1 MPIQTIP
8 LSSADPTRWNWKS
21 GLGGLV
27 LCASARLL
35 SFAQANEQISGNVMP
50 LTRRLLLGAT
60 SAVAVT
66 PVRHVRGQ
74 SATRETVRIGMLT
87 DMSGPYRDVTGPTG
101 VACARQAIAEFTA
114 AHPGTKVELL
124 VADHQNKPDVA
135 VGTVREWFD
144 RGGVDAIVGVD
155 SSAVALACT
164 TVCAEKDKVHLNT
177 GAGTSV
183 LTGKSCNANTV
194 HWTLDTWN
202 LPHSTATAVVKSG
215 GDSWFFITA
224 DYTFGHVFQRDTTE
238 FIQAAGGRVVG
249 SAQFPFPETT
259 DFSAY
264 LLQAQ
269 ASGAKVAGFA
279 ASGANFVN
287 LVKQAREFGLDR
299 TMTLAAIACFITDVQ
314 AMGLPVAQGLILTEN
329 FYWDLNDRSRAFMQ
343 RVKPTLPSG
352 VFPNM
357 DQAGSYAAT
366 RHYLRTVQ
374 AMGAARAKV
383 SGRDTVAAM
392 KRMPTDDDCFGPGSI
407 REDGRK
413 IHPAYL
419 FRVKKPEESRYPGD
433 VFTLLAT
440 TPADEAF
447 RPMSE
452 GGCPLVHA

>member
-1 MPIQTIP
+1 MS
-8 LSSADPTRWNWKS
+8 LS
-21 GLGGLV
+21 
-27 LCASARLL
+27 
-35 SFAQANEQISGNVMP
+35 
-50 LTRRLLLGAT
+50 RRLLLGAS
-60 SAVAVT
+60 SAAVFA
-66 PVRHVRGQ
+66 PVRRGR
-74 SATRETVRIGMLT
+74 AEPAIDPTVRIGVLT

-101 VACARQAIAEFTA
+101 VACARQAVAEFTA
-114 AHPGTKVELL
+114 AHPDTKVEMM
-124 VADHQNKPDVA
+124 VADHQNKADVA
-135 VGTVREWFD
+135 VGIVREWFD
-144 RGGVDAIVGVD
+144 RSGVDAIVGVD

-164 TVCAEKDKVHLNT
+164 SVCAEKDKVHLNT
-177 GAGTSV
+177 GAGTSA

-224 DYTFGHVFQRDTTE
+224 DYTFGHIFQHDTTE
-238 FIQAAGGRVVG
+238 FIEAAGGKVVG
-249 SAQFPFPETT
+249 SAQFPFPDTT

-287 LVKQAREFGLDR
+287 LVKQAREFGLDK

-343 RVKPTLPSG
+343 RIKPALPAG

-357 DQAGSYAAT
+357 DHAGSYAAT
-366 RHYLRTVQ
+366 LHYLKTVQ
-374 AMGAARAKV
+374 AMGVAQAKA
-383 SGRDTVAAM
+383 SGRNAVAAM
-392 KRMPTDDDCFGPGSI
+392 KRMPTDDDCFGPGLI

-419 FRVKKPEESRYPGD
+419 FRVKTPEESHYPGD
-433 VFTLLAT
+433 VYTLLAT
-440 TPADEAF
+440 TPADQAF

>member
-1 MPIQTIP
+1 MS
-8 LSSADPTRWNWKS
+8 LS
-21 GLGGLV
+21 
-27 LCASARLL
+27 
-35 SFAQANEQISGNVMP
+35 
-50 LTRRLLLGAT
+50 RRLLLGAS
-60 SAVAVT
+60 SAAVFA
-66 PVRHVRGQ
+66 PVRRGRAEPAIDQ
-74 SATRETVRIGMLT
+74 TVRIGVLT

-101 VACARQAIAEFTA
+101 VACARQAVAEFTA
-114 AHPGTKVELL
+114 AHPDTKVEMM
-124 VADHQNKPDVA
+124 VADHQNKADVA
-135 VGTVREWFD
+135 VGIVREWFD
-144 RGGVDAIVGVD
+144 RSGVDAIVGVD

-164 TVCAEKDKVHLNT
+164 SVCAEKDKVHLNT
-177 GAGTSV
+177 GAGTSA

-224 DYTFGHVFQRDTTE
+224 DYTFGHIFQHDTTE
-238 FIQAAGGRVVG
+238 FIEAAGGKVVG
-249 SAQFPFPETT
+249 SAQFPFPDTT

-287 LVKQAREFGLDR
+287 LVKQAREFGLDK

-343 RVKPTLPSG
+343 RIKPALPAG

-357 DQAGSYAAT
+357 DHAGSYAAT
-366 RHYLRTVQ
+366 LHYLKTVQ
-374 AMGAARAKV
+374 AMGVAQAKA
-383 SGRDTVAAM
+383 SGRNAVAAM
-392 KRMPTDDDCFGPGSI
+392 KRMPTDDDCFGPGLI

-419 FRVKKPEESRYPGD
+419 FRVKTPEESHYPGD
-433 VFTLLAT
+433 VYTLLAT
-440 TPADEAF
+440 TPADQAF

>member
-1 MPIQTIP
+1 MPI
-8 LSSADPTRWNWKS
+8 
-21 GLGGLV
+21 
-27 LCASARLL
+27 
-35 SFAQANEQISGNVMP
+35 
-50 LTRRLLLGAT
+50 TRRLLLGAS
-60 SAVAVT
+60 SAAALVPSHRARSQAADKT
-66 PVRHVRGQ
+66 IRL
-74 SATRETVRIGMLT
+74 GMLT

-114 AHPGTKVELL
+114 AHPDTKVELV
-124 VADHQNKPDVA
+124 VADHQNKPDIA

-164 TVCAEKDKVHLNT
+164 TVCADKDKAHLNT
-177 GAGTSV
+177 GAGTSA
-183 LTGKSCNANTV
+183 LTGANCNANTV

-224 DYTFGHVFQRDTTE
+224 DYTFGHIFQRDTTE
-238 FIQAAGGRVVG
+238 FIQAAGGKVVG
-249 SAQFPFPETT
+249 SAKFPFPETT

-279 ASGANFVN
+279 ASGANFIN
-287 LVKQAREFGLDR
+287 LVKQAREFGLDK
-299 TMTLAAIACFITDVQ
+299 TMQLAAIACFITDVQ

-329 FYWDLNDRSRAFMQ
+329 FYWDLNDRTRGFMQ
-343 RVKPTLPSG
+343 RVKPSLPAG
-352 VFPNM
+352 VFPTM

-366 RHYLRTVQ
+366 LHYLKAAQ
-374 AMGAARAKV
+374 AMGVTQAKQ
-383 SGRDTVAAM
+383 SGRAAIAAM
-392 KRMPTDDDCFGPGSI
+392 KRMPTDDDCFGPGLI

-419 FRVKKPEESRYPGD
+419 FRVKKPEESHYAGD
-433 VFTLLAT
+433 VYTLLAT

-447 RPMSE
+447 RPMNE
-452 GGCPLVHA
+452 GGCKLVHS

>member
-1 MPIQTIP
+1 MPI
-8 LSSADPTRWNWKS
+8 
-21 GLGGLV
+21 
-27 LCASARLL
+27 
-35 SFAQANEQISGNVMP
+35 
-50 LTRRLLLGAT
+50 TRRLLLGAS
-60 SAVAVT
+60 SAAALVPSHRARSQAADKT
-66 PVRHVRGQ
+66 IRL
-74 SATRETVRIGMLT
+74 GMLT

-114 AHPGTKVELL
+114 AHPDTKVELV
-124 VADHQNKPDVA
+124 VADHQNKPDIA

-164 TVCAEKDKVHLNT
+164 TVCADKDKAHLNT
-177 GAGTSV
+177 GAGTSA
-183 LTGKSCNANTV
+183 LTGANCNANTV

-224 DYTFGHVFQRDTTE
+224 DYTFGHIFQHDTTE
-238 FIQAAGGRVVG
+238 FIQAAGGKVVG
-249 SAQFPFPETT
+249 SAKFPFPETT

-279 ASGANFVN
+279 ASGANFIN
-287 LVKQAREFGLDR
+287 LVKQAREFGLDK
-299 TMTLAAIACFITDVQ
+299 TMQLAAIACFITDVQ

-329 FYWDLNDRSRAFMQ
+329 FYWDLNDRTRSFMQ
-343 RVKPTLPSG
+343 RVKPSLPAG

-366 RHYLRTVQ
+366 LHYLKAAQ
-374 AMGAARAKV
+374 AMGVTQAKQ
-383 SGRDTVAAM
+383 SGRAAIAAM
-392 KRMPTDDDCFGPGSI
+392 KRMPTDDDCFGPGLI

-419 FRVKKPEESRYPGD
+419 FRVKKPEESHYAGD
-433 VFTLLAT
+433 VYTLLAT

-447 RPMSE
+447 RPMNE
-452 GGCPLVHA
+452 GGCKLVHS